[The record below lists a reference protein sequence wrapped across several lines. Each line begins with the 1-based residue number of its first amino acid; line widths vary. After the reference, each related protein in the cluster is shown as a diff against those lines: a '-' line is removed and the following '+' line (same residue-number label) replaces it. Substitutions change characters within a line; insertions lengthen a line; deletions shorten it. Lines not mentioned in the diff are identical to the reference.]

1 MINLSHWGL
10 PASLQPTAP
19 LPRRAAHE
27 VELRVRLQRRELGK
41 PVRRGEQRGDRA
53 DIPYLVVGEPGCAG
67 LGDVRVTEEF
77 GGARQRERQVCDSA
91 PASVKAHLPGVGGY
105 LVGELGIFG
114 PDAEDGA
121 VGNDAVGAEVGCGGR
136 DDYKFAFCLGQAFFS
151 LHERVVVV
159 KEGSQLD
166 RAVAERAEDVRNEAG
181 LLRDR
186 ANALAQVIGKIR
198 KLGHPESALGLMLHT
213 PKSARGSGTIS
224 SGNGGPWVAVT
235 DEAIEK
241 IKAMIVS
248 GTLRAGD
255 RLPKEADL
263 AAELGLSRNSLR
275 EAVKA
280 LSLVNILDVRQGD
293 GTYVTSLE
301 PTLLLEALSFIVDF
315 HRDATVLELLQV
327 RRILEPAATAM
338 ATVRATDDEIDDL
351 RKLLESLGPDPAV
364 EDLIA
369 NDLEFHRR
377 IAVSSGNSVL
387 SSLVESMSAPTV
399 RARVWRGLTEAGV
412 GARTVAE
419 HRAILDAM
427 ASRDPEAARSWATV
441 HIAAVEQWLNTVL

>member
-1 MINLSHWGL
+1 
-10 PASLQPTAP
+10 
-19 LPRRAAHE
+19 
-27 VELRVRLQRRELGK
+27 
-41 PVRRGEQRGDRA
+41 
-53 DIPYLVVGEPGCAG
+53 
-67 LGDVRVTEEF
+67 
-77 GGARQRERQVCDSA
+77 
-91 PASVKAHLPGVGGY
+91 
-105 LVGELGIFG
+105 
-114 PDAEDGA
+114 
-121 VGNDAVGAEVGCGGR
+121 
-136 DDYKFAFCLGQAFFS
+136 
-151 LHERVVVV
+151 
-159 KEGSQLD
+159 
-166 RAVAERAEDVRNEAG
+166 
-181 LLRDR
+181 
-186 ANALAQVIGKIR
+186 
-198 KLGHPESALGLMLHT
+198 
-213 PKSARGSGTIS
+213 
-224 SGNGGPWVAVT
+224 VAVT

-263 AAELGLSRNSLR
+263 AAELGLSRSSLR

-351 RKLLESLGPDPAV
+351 RKLLDSLGPDPAV
-364 EDLIA
+364 EDLVA

-387 SSLVESMSAPTV
+387 SSLVESMSAPTT
-399 RARVWRGLTEAGV
+399 RARVWRGLTQAGV